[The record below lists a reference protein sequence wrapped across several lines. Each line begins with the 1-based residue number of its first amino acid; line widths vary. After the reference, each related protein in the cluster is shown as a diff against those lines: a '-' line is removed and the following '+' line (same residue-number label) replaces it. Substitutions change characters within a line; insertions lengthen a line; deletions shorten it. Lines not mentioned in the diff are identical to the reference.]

1 MKRISV
7 YVIFIVCLVCIS
19 SFNISAIALEEE
31 IIITDKILEMDTDR
45 RVIQVR
51 NKQYYATT
59 VFIDDGTTDEPRV
72 GLYFDLKV
80 GDIVELHVKP
90 VKSNGFWQT
99 KKVILYKGEKEKE
112 FLENLE

>member
-7 YVIFIVCLVCIS
+7 FVIFIVCLVCIS
-19 SFNISAIALEEE
+19 SFNKSVIAQEEE
-31 IIITDKILEMDTDR
+31 IIVTDKILEMYPEK

-51 NKQYYATT
+51 NRQYYATK

-80 GDIVELHVKP
+80 GDIVELHITP
-90 VKSNGFWQT
+90 VKSKGYWQT
-99 KKVILYKGEKEKE
+99 KKVILYKGEKEKK
-112 FLENLE
+112 FLENME